1 MTYLEAIRNKWE
13 RTVAALL
20 VGVGLVGCGH
30 APVTPV
36 APVPPPMPHV
46 DTQALQVIDVA
57 EAEPAAQPERFSL
70 AVIDAD
76 LAEVLMVLA
85 KDASFSLTVAPRVHG
100 RVTADLKEVTLPEAL
115 EALLEP
121 LGFGYRIEGA
131 QVRVFPPGITT
142 RTFHLDY
149 LNAKR
154 DGNTALTISAGAGD
168 GHGVGGRASSSI
180 NRSVDV
186 DLWEEVV
193 EGLQMVIGAADDGAK
208 PAARVVVNRQ
218 AGTILVTADTAVIR
232 RVEQYLT
239 QVQGAVDRQVMI
251 EAKIIEVQLA
261 DGFDMGVNWAALPS
275 MVGGVTGS
283 LSGGVADAL
292 THPPTLKQGLG
303 GSNTAFQFAGTSHDL
318 AFLLDAL
325 ATQGQVRV
333 LSSPRIAA
341 LNNQPAVIKVA
352 QEQTF
357 FSKDR
362 QTNIAAGVQQDSFT
376 VDKEKF
382 TIGIVLDIL
391 PRIAGDGTV
400 VMNVHPSIT
409 EFVEEKVFPP
419 GAIGDAVLANAP
431 VLDVRELD
439 TVVRL
444 TDGETLV
451 IAGLI
456 RQEDREQVSSVPVL
470 GGIPFLGA
478 LFRNTHQQRRN
489 SELVIFLTPHVVN
502 ETSDLA
508 IASPLSER
516 TPTYHLGGKATRFGV
531 SAETDLRVWQ

>member
-1 MTYLEAIRNKWE
+1 MSYLEAIRAQWE
-13 RTVAALL
+13 QGLGALL
-20 VGVGLVGCGH
+20 VSVTMVGCAH

-36 APVPPPMPHV
+36 GSALAIVPKV
-46 DTQALQVIDVA
+46 DTQALQVIDVVEVA
-57 EAEPAAQPERFSL
+57 PSPEPERFSL
-70 AVIDAD
+70 AVRDAD

-85 KDASFSLTVAPRVHG
+85 KDASFSLTLSPDVHG
-100 RVTADLKEVTLPEAL
+100 RVTADLKEVTLAEAL
-115 EALLEP
+115 DALLEP
-121 LGFGYRIEGA
+121 LGLDYRIDGE
-131 QVRVFPPGITT
+131 RVHVSPPGVTT
-142 RTFHLDY
+142 RAFHLDY

-154 DGNTALTISAGAGD
+154 GGNTALTISAGAGD
-168 GHGVGGRASSSI
+168 GRGVGGHASSSI
-180 NRSVDV
+180 SRSVDV

-193 EGLQMVIGAADDGAK
+193 NGLQMVIAAGDGET
-208 PAARVVVNRQ
+208 AAQVVINRQ
-218 AGTILVTADTAVIR
+218 AGTILVTADSAVMR
-232 RVEQYLT
+232 RVADYLDE
-239 QVQGAVDRQVMI
+239 VQGAIARQVMI
-251 EAKIIEVQLA
+251 EAKIVEVQLA
-261 DGFDMGVNWAALPS
+261 DGYEMGVDWAAIPS
-275 MVGGVTGS
+275 VVGGLTGS
-283 LSGGVADAL
+283 LSGGIADSLAL
-292 THPPTLKQGLG
+292 QPTLKQALG
-303 GSNTAFQFAGTSHDL
+303 GTNNAFRFGATSHDL
-318 AFLLDAL
+318 AFLLDAI

-357 FSKDR
+357 FSRDR
-362 QTNIAAGVQQDSFT
+362 QTNVAAGVQQDSFT

-391 PRIAGDGTV
+391 PRIAADGTV

-444 TDGETLV
+444 SDGETLV
-451 IAGLI
+451 IAGLM
-456 RQEDREQVSSVPVL
+456 RQEEREQLSSVPVL

-489 SELVIFLTPHVVN
+489 SELVIFLTPHVVD
-502 ETSDLA
+502 EASDIA
-508 IASPLSER
+508 MASPLSER
-516 TPTYHLGGKATRFGV
+516 APTYHLGGKATRFGV
-531 SAETDLRVWQ
+531 SAETDFRGWR